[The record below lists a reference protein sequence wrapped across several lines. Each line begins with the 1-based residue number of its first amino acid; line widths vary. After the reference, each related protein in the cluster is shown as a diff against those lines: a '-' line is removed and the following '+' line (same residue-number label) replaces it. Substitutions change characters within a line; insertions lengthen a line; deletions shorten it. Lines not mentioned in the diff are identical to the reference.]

1 MGNYGI
7 AVHTAARSFSLFRR
21 MLLVMAFLSPANNAK
36 GFLKLKFLAISGK
49 KVLISWGKSDTIK
62 EKYCCVP
69 VSLSNR
75 ISLPILVGSFY
86 FMTRKNRSK
95 DKNER

>member
-1 MGNYGI
+1 MGGCGI
-7 AVHTAARSFSLFRR
+7 AVRIAERNFSLFRR

-75 ISLPILVGSFY
+75 ISIPILVGSFY
-86 FMTRKNRSK
+86 FMTWKHAERKQK
-95 DKNER
+95 

>member
-69 VSLSNR
+69 VCLSNR
-75 ISLPILVGSFY
+75 IFPGSGRHIFIY
-86 FMTRKNRSK
+86 LG
-95 DKNER
+95 

>member
-1 MGNYGI
+1 MGDYGI
-7 AVHTAARSFSLFRR
+7 AARIAARSFSLFLP

-75 ISLPILVGSFY
+75 ISIPILVGSFY
-86 FMTRKNRSK
+86 FMTRKHA
-95 DKNER
+95 ERKQK

>member
-7 AVHTAARSFSLFRR
+7 AVRIAARSFSLFRR

-49 KVLISWGKSDTIK
+49 KVLIYWEKSGKIK
-62 EKYCCVP
+62 KNIVVCLCAYQIGFFP
-69 VSLSNR
+69 V
-75 ISLPILVGSFY
+75 LVGTF
-86 FMTRKNRSK
+86 FFIFAEILENGPRKG
-95 DKNER
+95 

>member
-75 ISLPILVGSFY
+75 ISIPILVGSFY
-86 FMTRKNRSK
+86 FMMWKHAERKQK
-95 DKNER
+95 

>member
-7 AVHTAARSFSLFRR
+7 AVHTAERSFSLFRR
-21 MLLVMAFLSPANNAK
+21 MLLVMAFLSLANNAK

-49 KVLISWGKSDTIK
+49 KVLISGRKSDIIK

-69 VSLSNR
+69 VCLSNR
-75 ISLPILVGSFY
+75 IFSGSGRHIFIY
-86 FMTRKNRSK
+86 LG
-95 DKNER
+95 

>member
-49 KVLISWGKSDTIK
+49 RVLISWEKSGKIK
-62 EKYCCVP
+62 
-69 VSLSNR
+69 
-75 ISLPILVGSFY
+75 
-86 FMTRKNRSK
+86 KNIVVCL
-95 DKNER
+95 

>member
-49 KVLISWGKSDTIK
+49 KVLISQEKSGKIK
-62 EKYCCVP
+62 EKYLLCACVP
-69 VSLSNR
+69 IKSDFFR
-75 ISLPILVGSFY
+75 FW
-86 FMTRKNRSK
+86 
-95 DKNER
+95 